1 MMSLHSTFHEISD
14 TASSQPGAQP
24 FFAIM
29 SHSFA
34 LLLTALLLLIS
45 AQPAQADDF
54 GLLDQ
59 HGNFHQLSR
68 YGNDKL
74 VMIMPISMNQPDSLA
89 NAHDMQAL
97 ATEMADQGIIGLFME
112 SDAAALESVET
123 RSETI
128 AEWADAQGLT
138 LPVLIDGSQTAAAT
152 LEVESLGE
160 IIGMD
165 PDGLSAYF
173 RGQWD
178 EAFVRTAIGDIL
190 AERPVRPSFADPAG
204 PTLTYHYQAT
214 FAENGISYANDIA
227 PLLMQ
232 RCAFCHIENGLA
244 PWAMNR
250 HLMVMGWSPM
260 MRETLVTKRM
270 PPGQIDGQ
278 VGNWQTSHEL
288 SDEELAMLVTWIDQ
302 RAPREGDADPLAE
315 PREEP
320 PIWEAGEPDLVV
332 DLPPQQ
338 IPATGTVDFMVERIP
353 LSLDQ
358 DRWLSGIAY
367 HVGEKSVL
375 HSVLV
380 YAIDKDNP
388 TTDPV
393 ELISADNADYFSVFV
408 PGETVDPFAPD
419 TGFLLKADQDLVVK
433 LRYLTSGREELDKT
447 QLGLYFHDTPPAR
460 RLRTITLQ
468 DEELAIPAN
477 VANHKVVM
485 RSEPLGE
492 DVRLESY
499 SPHAHSRGMQMRVFL
514 ETPDASDEDEL
525 LINVANF
532 NFNWQLDYRQ
542 ANENWLPAGSRLRA
556 ETVYDNSE
564 ANPYNA
570 DPDQALSHTYSDQ
583 GEMFS
588 HFIRISEAMPD

>member
-1 MMSLHSTFHEISD
+1 MRLRRGLAILLSICSLLF
-14 TASSQPGAQP
+14 ASQ
-24 FFAIM
+24 
-29 SHSFA
+29 
-34 LLLTALLLLIS
+34 LT
-45 AQPAQADDF
+45 QADDI

-59 HGNFHQLSR
+59 HGNFHQISR
-68 YGNDKL
+68 YSNDNL
-74 VMIMPISMNQPDSLA
+74 VMIMPVSMNEPNSLA
-89 NAHDMQAL
+89 NAHAMQTMAE
-97 ATEMADQGIIGLFME
+97 EMADQGIVALFLE
-112 SDAAALESVET
+112 SDVSALEDPET
-123 RSETI
+123 RSQTI
-128 AEWADAQGLT
+128 ADWASTEGLT

-152 LEVESLGE
+152 LDVTALGE
-160 IIGMD
+160 VIGMD
-165 PDGLSAYF
+165 PEGLSAYF
-173 RGQWD
+173 RGEWD
-178 EAFVRTAIGDIL
+178 ETAVRTAIGDIL
-190 AERPVRPSFADPAG
+190 AGRPVRPTFAEPSGPA
-204 PTLTYHYQAT
+204 LTYHYQET
-214 FAENGISYANDIA
+214 FAESGISYANDIA
-227 PLLMQ
+227 PLLME

-288 SDEELAMLVTWIDQ
+288 SDEDLAMLVTWIDQ
-302 RAPREGDADPLAE
+302 RAPREGDEDPLAE
-315 PREEP
+315 PRPEP
-320 PIWEAGEPDLVV
+320 PEWEAGEPDHVV
-332 DLPPQQ
+332 NLPAQQ
-338 IPATGTVDFMVERIP
+338 IPATGTVDFMVERVP
-353 LSLDQ
+353 LSLVQ

-367 HVGEKSVL
+367 KVGEKSVL

-380 YAIDKDNP
+380 YAIDKAND
-388 TTDPV
+388 TMDPI
-393 ELISADNADYFSVFV
+393 ELISPENSDYFSVFV
-408 PGETVDPFAPD
+408 PGETVDDFAPD

-433 LRYLTSGREELDKT
+433 LRYLTSGREELDET
-447 QLGLYFHDTPPAR
+447 QLGLYFRDTPPER

-468 DEELAIPAN
+468 DEELSIPAN
-477 VANHKVVM
+477 AANHKVVM
-485 RSEPLGE
+485 RSETLGE

-499 SPHAHSRGMQMRVFL
+499 SPHAHSRGMQMRLYL
-514 ETPDASDEDEL
+514 ETPETGDEDEL

-564 ANPYNA
+564 ANPFNA

>member
-1 MMSLHSTFHEISD
+1 MRLRRGLAILLSICSLLF
-14 TASSQPGAQP
+14 ASQ
-24 FFAIM
+24 
-29 SHSFA
+29 
-34 LLLTALLLLIS
+34 LT
-45 AQPAQADDF
+45 QADDI

-59 HGNFHQLSR
+59 HGNFHQISR
-68 YGNDKL
+68 YSNDNL
-74 VMIMPISMNQPDSLA
+74 VMIMPVSMNEPNSLA
-89 NAHDMQAL
+89 NAHAMQTMAE
-97 ATEMADQGIIGLFME
+97 EMADQGIVALFLE
-112 SDAAALESVET
+112 SDASALEDPET
-123 RSETI
+123 RSQTI
-128 AEWADAQGLT
+128 ADWASTEGLT

-152 LEVESLGE
+152 LNVTALGE
-160 IIGMD
+160 VIGMD
-165 PDGLSAYF
+165 PEGLSAYF
-173 RGQWD
+173 RGEWD
-178 EAFVRTAIGDIL
+178 ETAVRTAIGDIL
-190 AERPVRPSFADPAG
+190 AGRPVRPTFAEPSGPA
-204 PTLTYHYQAT
+204 LTYHYQET
-214 FAENGISYANDIA
+214 FAKSGISYANDIA
-227 PLLMQ
+227 PLLME

-302 RAPREGDADPLAE
+302 RAPREGDEDPLAE
-315 PREEP
+315 PRPEAPE
-320 PIWEAGEPDLVV
+320 WEAGEPDHVV
-332 DLPPQQ
+332 NLPAQQ
-338 IPATGTVDFMVERIP
+338 IPATGTVDFMVERVP
-353 LSLDQ
+353 LSLAQ

-367 HVGEKSVL
+367 KVGEKSVL

-380 YAIDKDNP
+380 YAIDKAND
-388 TTDPV
+388 TMDPI
-393 ELISADNADYFSVFV
+393 ELISPENSDYFSVFV
-408 PGETVDPFAPD
+408 PGETVDDFAPD

-433 LRYLTSGREELDKT
+433 LRYLTSGREELDET
-447 QLGLYFHDTPPAR
+447 QLGLYFRDTPPER

-468 DEELAIPAN
+468 DEELSIPAN
-477 VANHKVVM
+477 AANHKVVM
-485 RSEPLGE
+485 RSETLGE

-499 SPHAHSRGMQMRVFL
+499 SPHAHSRGMQMRLYL
-514 ETPDASDEDEL
+514 ETPETGDEDEL

-564 ANPYNA
+564 ANPFNA
-570 DPDQALSHTYSDQ
+570 DPDQTLSHTYSDQ

>member
-1 MMSLHSTFHEISD
+1 MLKPL
-14 TASSQPGAQP
+14 A
-24 FFAIM
+24 
-29 SHSFA
+29 A
-34 LLLTALLLLIS
+34 LLALLYLIIAGQS
-45 AQPAQADDF
+45 ALADDF

-74 VMIMPISMNQPDSLA
+74 VMVMPISMNQPASLEHA
-89 NAHDMQAL
+89 RDMQSL
-97 ATEMADQGIIGLFME
+97 VDEMADQGIVGLFLE

-128 AEWADAQGLT
+128 ANWADEQGLT
-138 LPVLIDGSQTAAAT
+138 LPVLIDGSQTAAVT

-160 IIGMD
+160 VLGMD
-165 PDGLSAYF
+165 PEGLSAYF

-178 EAFVRTAIGDIL
+178 EASVRTAISDIL
-190 AERPVRPSFADPAG
+190 AGRPVRPTFEEPAG
-204 PTLTYHYQAT
+204 PALTYHYQQA
-214 FAENGISYANDIA
+214 FAESGISYADDIA

-315 PREEP
+315 PRQEP
-320 PIWEAGEPDLVV
+320 PVWEEGEPDMIV
-332 DLPPQQ
+332 DLPAQQ
-338 IPATGTVDFMVERIP
+338 IPATGTVDFMVERVP
-353 LSLDQ
+353 LSLEQ

-367 HVGEKSVL
+367 KVGEKSVL

-380 YAIDKDNP
+380 YAIDKTNP
-388 TTDPV
+388 ASDPI
-393 ELISADNADYFSVFV
+393 ELISAENSDYFSVFV
-408 PGETVDPFAPD
+408 PGETADLFAPD
-419 TGFLLKADQDLVVK
+419 TGFLLKANQDLVVK
-433 LRYLTSGREELDKT
+433 LRYLTSGREERDET
-447 QLGLYFHDTPPAR
+447 QLGLYFHDTPPER

-468 DEELAIPAN
+468 DEALAIPAN
-477 VANHKVVM
+477 AANHKVVM
-485 RSEPLGE
+485 HSEPLGE
-492 DVRLESY
+492 NIRLESY
-499 SPHAHSRGMQMRVFL
+499 SPHAHSRGMQMRLYL
-514 ETPDASDEDEL
+514 ETPEAGDEDAL

-542 ANENWLPAGSRLRA
+542 AGENWLPAGSRLRA

-564 ANPYNA
+564 ANPFNA
-570 DPDQALSHTYSDQ
+570 DPDQPLSHTYSDQ